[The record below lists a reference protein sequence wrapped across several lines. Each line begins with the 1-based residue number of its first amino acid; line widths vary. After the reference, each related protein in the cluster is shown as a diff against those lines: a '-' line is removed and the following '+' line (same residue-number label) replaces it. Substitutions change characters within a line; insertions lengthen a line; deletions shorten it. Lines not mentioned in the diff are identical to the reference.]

1 MSEAHEALRVRIEA
15 ALRERWPD
23 ARVSVRPP
31 MEDRYGGHDA
41 MVVATWGNVEVLASG
56 EDEQTALGEVAE
68 AVCLDVR
75 ERADYLEARRGAL
88 LDEIERLQRE
98 RDEARESALDRA
110 DDFDRLVIR
119 VWRAATGDTH
129 EGPASVEALVAA
141 VVRLTNTIESVTGQI
156 CDMTTRHDS
165 LRAIIEGRTVAPTD
179 AEIVA
184 HWRAGGMW
192 IVEGV
197 IVLRDIE
204 AVRAHRD
211 QASWAAVTWLPI
223 NRSRRPCA
231 WPVVEVTP

>member
-88 LDEIERLQRE
+88 LDEIERLSRRAE
-98 RDEARESALDRA
+98 MRSTAPTNDELASHARHDGWWLVAYRDGHCDVSHVTR
-110 DDFDRLVIR
+110 
-119 VWRAATGDTH
+119 
-129 EGPASVEALVAA
+129 PASRDWCVSRGANRWIALM
-141 VVRLTNTIESVTGQI
+141 
-156 CDMTTRHDS
+156 DWH
-165 LRAIIEGRTVAPTD
+165 
-179 AEIVA
+179 
-184 HWRAGGMW
+184 
-192 IVEGV
+192 
-197 IVLRDIE
+197 
-204 AVRAHRD
+204 
-211 QASWAAVTWLPI
+211 
-223 NRSRRPCA
+223 PCA
-231 WPVVEVTP
+231 WPVVEVRP